1 MYVCRNNFKI
11 MTAYE
16 EIKEKCS
23 ELDVSISS
31 VCKEASVDRQLVE
44 RWKKQDPKSIVIYN
58 KLIGILNDKQQEKSN
73 Q

>member
-1 MYVCRNNFKI
+1 MYVCRNNFKN

-16 EIKEKCS
+16 EIKEKC
-23 ELDVSISS
+23 EQLDISISS

-58 KLIGILNDKQQEKSN
+58 KLIGILNDKQQEIN

>member
-1 MYVCRNNFKI
+1 

-31 VCKEASVDRQLVE
+31 ICKEASVDRQLVE

-58 KLIGILNDKQQEKSN
+58 KLIGILNDKQQEFNDKKLI
-73 Q
+73 

>member
-1 MYVCRNNFKI
+1 